1 MSGGSED
8 FVTLLDL
15 SGSCQ
20 GISRGLTSCSSWW
33 NSSDGCQ
40 NSWFSQTKLPSL
52 KISKVST
59 PWNTS
64 LFWRTEGC
72 QNAAYN
78 LFLISL
84 IYFVLTSLAH
94 SSHSLFS
101 ESTAAQSETCIYLF
115 FLRYK
120 RGMLLLGK
128 KKSVFIK
135 TKQNKKMYNP
145 FHVSITE
152 QISEYLVQGSN
163 NKELIQNTDYL
174 KLLIH
179 KDTEYFFLT
188 TKSGIPF
195 LRRVDLGGMTW
206 TN

>member
-1 MSGGSED
+1 MEYVSVLENWGLPKCCLQLIFNRSY
-8 FVTLLDL
+8 LL
-15 SGSCQ
+15 
-20 GISRGLTSCSSWW
+20 CSYILGTFITFIVFRINCSTVW
-33 NSSDGCQ
+33 NLY
-40 NSWFSQTKLPSL
+40 LP
-52 KISKVST
+52 IF
-59 PWNTS
+59 P
-64 LFWRTEGC
+64 
-72 QNAAYN
+72 Q
-78 LFLISL
+78 I
-84 IYFVLTSLAH
+84 
-94 SSHSLFS
+94 
-101 ESTAAQSETCIYLF
+101 Q
-115 FLRYK
+115 K
-120 RGMLLLGK
+120 RNVALGE